1 MLQLDHATTSN
12 VSVLTLCCL
21 TMVRPLE
28 MLILSNAS
36 ALCHTPTYQENVYP
50 KGPSIQ
56 FYKLF
61 LDTEVSKQL
70 EMYDALAIIESD
82 VTIAHDTSFERLY
95 KVGSNGWFVYPCFD
109 KASSRERDRERSVVA
124 FNGEVYSFSFIA
136 FHVHSTIQLAF
147 LSSRRTFSALSRS
160 ISNMSVF

>member
-1 MLQLDHATTSN
+1 
-12 VSVLTLCCL
+12 
-21 TMVRPLE
+21 MVRPLE

-36 ALCHTPTYQENVYP
+36 AL
-50 KGPSIQ
+50 
-56 FYKLF
+56 F
-61 LDTEVSKQL
+61 
-70 EMYDALAIIESD
+70 
-82 VTIAHDTSFERLY
+82 AHDTSFERLY